1 MVVSI
6 CMSGS
11 GWANSGV
18 DPIEIPWSRW
28 WPTSTIPTTLPS
40 PHHPFYPQLH
50 HRPSIGTKYG
60 ILDPV
65 RRTKDTPEV
74 TKRLHSRNEMG
85 STAIWNCIQCQLTTG
100 LLQLLCS
107 LLLFLLLIKYFSM
120 DFSWMEHGS
129 FFATSGS
136 DLLQAIV
143 CCHTRDTIWF
153 ASIATS
159 LKGTSNH
166 WNHLIDV

>member
-74 TKRLHSRNEMG
+74 TKRLHSRSKTG
-85 STAIWNCIQCQLTTG
+85 DTIIWNCIQCRLTTG